1 MACTHTYERVSFSIR
16 SLKDFQAAELAE
28 QVLQEINKA
37 GKDFIPDTYGEDEAS
52 AKITYDPAHHNSLI
66 RHWADEG
73 DGATVTQRSFASCWL
88 VMKKRGKPKTDYLM
102 HWQKDQQATFNS
114 FHLTIDL
121 NYLRNDENLRGF
133 IDLGHRLLV
142 LLEPVQACIWNEML
156 PEWCGPVKLRVRHPE
171 LAWINYFGRPYIDLF
186 GREQLLSAPC
196 FRTFE
201 IGKDIIALQMTE
213 DLFQPIPSDVRSA
226 VKKHLG
232 EDAFVEE
239 GKTSHFYKTGKAP
252 AFDFSNVLFDP
263 SKPIEEPQIRK
274 RQPKGS

>member
-1 MACTHTYERVSFSIR
+1 MAYMPTLKEVSLSLS
-16 SLKDFQAAELAE
+16 SLKDFQDTALAE
-28 QVLQEINKA
+28 QVLQAINEA
-37 GKDFIPDTYGEDEAS
+37 GKDFIPDTYGEDEVS
-52 AKITYDPAHHNSLI
+52 EKIKYDPAHLDPLI

-73 DGATVTQRSFASCWL
+73 DERTVTQRSFASCWL

-114 FHLTIDL
+114 FHLAVELD
-121 NYLRNDENLRGF
+121 YLSNQENLRRF
-133 IDLGHRLLV
+133 MDLGHRLLV
-142 LLEPVQACIWNEML
+142 LLEPVQARIWNCML
-156 PEWCGPVKLRVRHPE
+156 PGWYAPLDFQVRHPE

-213 DLFQPIPSDVRSA
+213 DLFQPIPSDVRYA

-239 GKTSHFYKTGKAP
+239 GKSSRLYKTGRVP
-252 AFDFSNVLFDP
+252 EFDFSNVLFDP
-263 SKPIEEPQIRK
+263 SKPIEVPQIRM
-274 RQPKGS
+274 RQTKER